1 MGDRQGK
8 FEGQCPHC
16 GTRVDPLRAGA
27 VSIVQGQ
34 IAHFCS
40 PTCRELYLKREIAP
54 PRKPNESA
62 RSSESEK
69 GSEEP
74 SSSAEVTSTE
84 PEEKHPV
91 PVWGGLEIGKLRLAL
106 PYLIELCAFILTVVA
121 LGLIPSRVLGGFLVP
136 SIATAA
142 VLVHLVMSILRERR
156 GGFARIVEST
166 TVPIAAAILVV
177 IAAWGDLAKVPSM
190 CAVGLLAAERMGRFI
205 EILGRRRSGIL
216 DVIAGKSPTLLAD
229 EWRDNSITAARIR
242 RVTIVLEWA
251 RFPVAVLIGLLVWLS
266 AGSPIVALLAGAIAL
281 AGINPRALRM
291 ATGDVHMAVA
301 LSAVNK
307 GIVIR
312 DAHAVQ
318 RVASARVVLFLAR
331 RSLFLP
337 TIKVVNWQTVEGED
351 EKEVMLALAS
361 LESRVDGRFAKAVL
375 EFAKGMGSPS
385 LEEMEVSVIPGKGVV
400 GETSRGRLVCGTR
413 GLLLDES
420 IFTARYEDWA
430 ANVEK
435 SGRRALFVVL
445 DDRIVAMFGVEEE
458 PAQKAMEQMR
468 RLMLIGLDPA
478 MVTSAEVDSAMA
490 MGVRLGIENVKFE
503 TTEDDLDAL
512 IEEINATGDR
522 VLLVGHGRAFETC
535 LRSAE
540 AGIAMGSSDSSMA
553 GIDARQQ
560 GLEEVVDVISSI
572 RAARASVA
580 FNLVTATIA
589 VMMGLGLA
597 SSWHYPYA
605 VIVAGAFGFLSCAL
619 STFNGPF
626 VGIAKMKK
634 ASGVIYG
641 RLRSI
646 LGLGRA

>member
-1 MGDRQGK
+1 M
-8 FEGQCPHC
+8 
-16 GTRVDPLRAGA
+16 RAGA

-34 IAHFCS
+34 FAHFCS
-40 PTCRELYLKREIAP
+40 SSCRELYLKREIAP
-54 PRKPNESA
+54 SRKPDEPV
-62 RSSESEK
+62 RSPESEK
-69 GSEEP
+69 GREEP
-74 SSSAEVTSTE
+74 VSRTEATSTE
-84 PEEKHPV
+84 PDENRPV
-91 PVWGGLEIGKLRLAL
+91 SVWSGLEIGKLRLVL
-106 PYLIELCAFILTVVA
+106 PCLIEFCVLVLVVVA
-121 LGLIPSRVLGGFLVP
+121 QGLIPGRMLGGFLVP
-136 SIATAA
+136 SVATAA
-142 VLVHLVMSILRERR
+142 VLVHLVMSIWRERR
-156 GGFARIVEST
+156 SGPARIVEST
-166 TVPIAAAILVV
+166 AVSIAAAMLVA
-177 IAAWGDLAKVPSM
+177 IAVWGDSAKVPSM
-190 CAVGLLAAERMGRFI
+190 CAVGLLAVERMGRFV
-205 EILGRRRSGIL
+205 EILGRCRSGIL
-216 DVIAGKSPTLLAD
+216 DVIAGKSPTLLAG

-251 RFPVAVLIGLLVWLS
+251 RFPAAVLIGLFIWLS
-266 AGSPIVALLAGAIAL
+266 AGSPAVALLAVAIAL

-301 LSAVNK
+301 LSAAKN

-318 RVASARVVLFLAR
+318 RVGSVRVVLFLSR

-337 TIKVVNWQTVEGED
+337 RIKVVNWQMVEGED

-361 LESRVDGRFAKAVL
+361 VESRVDGRFARAVL
-375 EFAKGMGSPS
+375 EFVKGMGSPS
-385 LEEMEVSVIPGKGVV
+385 LEEMEVSIIPGKGVV

-420 IFTARYEDWA
+420 ISTANYEDWA

-435 SGRRALFVVL
+435 SGRRALFVAR

-458 PAQKAMEQMR
+458 PTPKALEQMR
-468 RLMLIGLDPA
+468 RLVSIGLDPA
-478 MVTSAEVDSAMA
+478 MATSAEVDSAMA
-490 MGVRLGIENVKFE
+490 MGARLGIENVKFE
-503 TTEDDLDAL
+503 TREDDLDAL

-522 VLLVGHGRAFETC
+522 VLLVGHGRAFEAC

-540 AGIAMGSSDSSMA
+540 AGIAMGSNDSSMA

-560 GLEEVVDVISSI
+560 GLEEVVDVISST

-589 VMMGLGLA
+589 VMMGLVLA

-626 VGIAKMKK
+626 VGIAGMKR

>member
-1 MGDRQGK
+1 M
-8 FEGQCPHC
+8 
-16 GTRVDPLRAGA
+16 RAGA

-34 IAHFCS
+34 FAHFCS
-40 PTCRELYLKREIAP
+40 PSCRELYLKREIVP
-54 PRKPNESA
+54 SRKPDEPV
-62 RSSESEK
+62 RSPESEK
-69 GSEEP
+69 GREEP
-74 SSSAEVTSTE
+74 VSSIEASSAEPDE
-84 PEEKHPV
+84 NRPV
-91 PVWGGLEIGKLRLAL
+91 PVWGGLEIGKLRLVL
-106 PYLIELCAFILTVVA
+106 PYLIEFCALALVVVA
-121 LGLIPSRVLGGFLVP
+121 QGLIPDRMLGGFLVP

-142 VLVHLVMSILRERR
+142 VLVHLVMGILRERR
-156 GGFARIVEST
+156 SGPARIVEST
-166 TVPIAAAILVV
+166 TVPIAAAMLVV
-177 IAAWGDLAKVPSM
+177 IAVWGDSAKVPSM

-251 RFPVAVLIGLLVWLS
+251 RFPVAVLIGLLIWIS
-266 AGSPIVALLAGAIAL
+266 TGSPVVALLAGAIAL
-281 AGINPRALRM
+281 VGINPRALRM

-301 LSAVNK
+301 LSAVRN

-318 RVASARVVLFLAR
+318 RVGSARVVLFLAR

-337 TIKVVNWQTVEGED
+337 RIKVVNWQIVEGED

-361 LESRVDGRFAKAVL
+361 VESSVDGRFAKAIL
-375 EFAKGMGSPS
+375 EFVKGMGSPS
-385 LEEMEVSVIPGKGVV
+385 PEEMEVSIIPGKGVA

-413 GLLLDES
+413 GLILDES
-420 IFTARYEDWA
+420 IFTAEYEDWA

-435 SGRRALFVVL
+435 SGRRALFVAR

-468 RLMLIGLDPA
+468 RLMLLGLDPA
-478 MVTSAEVDSAMA
+478 MVTSAEVDPAMA
-490 MGVRLGIENVKFE
+490 MGARLGIENVKFE
-503 TTEDDLDAL
+503 TGEDDLDAL

-522 VLLVGHGRAFETC
+522 VLLVGHGRAFEAC

-572 RAARASVA
+572 RAARASVT
-580 FNLVTATIA
+580 FNLVTAAIA

-626 VGIAKMKK
+626 VGIARMKK
-634 ASGVIYG
+634 ASGAIYG